1 MEIKIG
7 IRPSPLARKQAF
19 EALPVLKGLYRD
31 ARFVLRV
38 ITTTGDK
45 DRATPLSE
53 VEGSDF
59 FTREIDEA
67 LLNGDIDV
75 AVHSAK
81 DVPEVLAAGL
91 EVLAQTAALSP
102 FDALVSRGNLKLALL
117 PPASRVGTSSSR
129 RKQELLVLRPDLTLV
144 DIRGNIGERIGLV
157 DSGSIDALV
166 VAHAALIRLG
176 LEYRVAEVFPLDI
189 FQAHSHQ
196 GRLAIVGRK
205 RL

>member
-1 MEIKIG
+1 
-7 IRPSPLARKQAF
+7 
-19 EALPVLKGLYRD
+19 LPVLKGLYRD
-31 ARFVLRV
+31 ARFVVRV

-67 LLNGDIDV
+67 LLSGDVDV

-81 DVPEVLAAGL
+81 DLPKALPVGL
-91 EVLAQTAALSP
+91 EVLVQTHALSP
-102 FDALVSRGNLKLALL
+102 FDALVSRADLKLAQL
-117 PPASRVGTSSSR
+117 PAGSRIGTSSSR
-129 RKQELLVLRPDLTLV
+129 RKAEISSLRPDLVLV

-157 DSGSIDALV
+157 DSGFIDALV

-176 LEYRVAEVFPLDI
+176 LEHRASEVFPLDV
-189 FQAHSHQ
+189 FATHPKQ
-196 GRLAIVGRK
+196 GSLAIVGRK